1 MKQMQNTHK
10 MKEQMVNLFCHSP
23 LERCDSRHHRKRNC
37 SCWQIMEK
45 KITREERL
53 SITQIHISD
62 HAFSARQHLKLFLG
76 FSNVAHGPGV
86 PETLSGVCGVKPI
99 FTQTL
104 SSCFCHSSD
113 TCTEGTKEMWMK
125 STTSEYTYWLYSSPQ
140 ALERGTK
147 RTSLKTVLSE
157 PLKFLILLKLAPWD
171 TSF

>member
-1 MKQMQNTHK
+1 MKQMQNTQNEGTNGK
-10 MKEQMVNLFCHSP
+10 SVLP
-23 LERCDSRHHRKRNC
+23 LSFREVRQASERNC

-45 KITREERL
+45 KSQGRERL

-76 FSNVAHGPGV
+76 FSNVAHGPPRV

-147 RTSLKTVLSE
+147 ANFT
-157 PLKFLILLKLAPWD
+157 
-171 TSF
+171 

>member
-1 MKQMQNTHK
+1 MCKIKWSRCKTHK

-23 LERCDSRHHRKRNC
+23 LERCDRHLKGTAVADK
-37 SCWQIMEK
+37 SWEK
-45 KITREERL
+45 KSQGRERL

-76 FSNVAHGPGV
+76 FSNVAHGPPRV

-147 RTSLKTVLSE
+147 ANFT
-157 PLKFLILLKLAPWD
+157 
-171 TSF
+171 